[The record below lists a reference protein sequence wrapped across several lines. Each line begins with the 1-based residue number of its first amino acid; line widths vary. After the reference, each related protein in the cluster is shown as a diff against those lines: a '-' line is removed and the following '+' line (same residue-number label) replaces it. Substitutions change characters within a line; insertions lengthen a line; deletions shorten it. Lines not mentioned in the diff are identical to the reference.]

1 VVTNLSF
8 DAETLLGPE
17 GLLADTL
24 EAYEYRPEQI
34 NMAKHVFEVLQ
45 NGEHGIIEAGTG
57 VGKSLAY
64 LLPMIYY
71 TVEEGKLAVIATHTL
86 TLQEQLF
93 QKDIPFLK
101 EVLPLDFTV
110 EVFKGRSN
118 YLCLRRWQEL
128 IKSRG
133 GQLSLLDNLGELQR
147 WVQETETGDY
157 NEVPFTIP
165 WDLWSEICC
174 EKESCPEEMCS
185 HFGACFY
192 WQLRRRL
199 AKAHLVITNQAMLLA
214 DARTDGNVL
223 PSFHAA
229 VIDEAHNLV
238 DVATNAYSHEL
249 TRRGFMSYYRVGVQL
264 QNALRDR
271 VPEYIVQDLVT
282 ILDELVREAGQY
294 FLQVEG
300 LITSHTVPLT
310 AENRRFFAQTT
321 LPKHLKDIQSL
332 LKECNLEEEGGEA
345 FGLVEQFSAYTDRL
359 LTALELILEGE
370 DPTYAYWADLQNG
383 EPCLT
388 AAPIEIGRL
397 LHDTLF
403 DKTPSVILTS
413 ATLSTNQSFSYMQNQ
428 LGLPE
433 AAGLILGS
441 PFSYEEQ
448 ALLCVP
454 KEAKNPNHPRYAYYV
469 AYLILRTLAATR
481 GGVLALF
488 TSYSLMDEVADAI
501 YPKLDE
507 VGYTLFV
514 QGDGP
519 RHTLIQGFRENPRS
533 LLFGTN
539 SFWEGIDL
547 PGQALKA
554 VVITRLPFTVPDRPV
569 TAARLKAIADA
580 GGNPFLEYSVPQAIL
595 RLKQGFGRLIRTKQ
609 DVGGVVI
616 LDERILTANYGASF
630 LASLPPARF
639 TRDLDELS
647 ALFRD

>member
-1 VVTNLSF
+1 
-8 DAETLLGPE
+8 
-17 GLLADTL
+17 
-24 EAYEYRPEQI
+24 
-34 NMAKHVFEVLQ
+34 M
-45 NGEHGIIEAGTG
+45 
-57 VGKSLAY
+57 
-64 LLPMIYY
+64 
-71 TVEEGKLAVIATHTL
+71 
-86 TLQEQLF
+86 
-93 QKDIPFLK
+93 
-101 EVLPLDFTV
+101 
-110 EVFKGRSN
+110 
-118 YLCLRRWQEL
+118 
-128 IKSRG
+128 
-133 GQLSLLDNLGELQR
+133 GELQR

-310 AENRRFFAQTT
+310 AENRRCFAQTT

-383 EPCLT
+383 ETCLT

-454 KEAKNPNHPRYAYYV
+454 KEAKNPNHPRYVLCGLPDPAHPGSHPRRCV
-469 AYLILRTLAATR
+469 SAFHQLQPNGRSGRCHLPQAGRGWLHPLRPGRWA
-481 GGVLALF
+481 
-488 TSYSLMDEVADAI
+488 
-501 YPKLDE
+501 PPHLDS
-507 VGYTLFV
+507 
-514 QGDGP
+514 
-519 RHTLIQGFRENPRS
+519 GFSRKPRS

-580 GGNPFLEYSVPQAIL
+580 GATH
-595 RLKQGFGRLIRTKQ
+595 FGI
-609 DVGGVVI
+609 
-616 LDERILTANYGASF
+616 
-630 LASLPPARF
+630 
-639 TRDLDELS
+639 
-647 ALFRD
+647 